1 MTVAMTVAMMFY
13 VNYCV
18 GWRVFDTL
26 RPLKGRNRRQN
37 PHKSER
43 TDTDYVNTIS
53 SDIAF
58 AQKENYEK

>member
-1 MTVAMTVAMMFY
+1 MMFY

-18 GWRVFDTL
+18 GWGVFDTL